1 MIIIVMIL
9 PSMSLTNKRFLSMIY
24 FIAGAHAVG
33 KSTLCDYFAKENN
46 FIHKSASAL
55 IAEAR
60 GVNFNL
66 DKKTSTAEEN
76 QKLLISK
83 LSEIRKSDLNLLLDG
98 HFVLVGNQGE
108 LIGLKTDVFQDM
120 KLDGVILIEC
130 EDIKI
135 EERFNIRGATLH
147 YSPSELRKAERK
159 NAVEICTILSIPLVI
174 LNEPSY
180 EDFSVA
186 IKTFG

>member
-1 MIIIVMIL
+1 MI
-9 PSMSLTNKRFLSMIY
+9 F

-33 KSTLCDYFAKENN
+33 KSTICGLYAKENN

-55 IAEAR
+55 ISEAK
-60 GVNFNL
+60 GHNFNP

-76 QKLLISK
+76 QNFLISK
-83 LSEIRKSDLNLLLDG
+83 LSEISESDSNLLLDG
-98 HFVLVGNQGE
+98 HFVLVGSQGE
-108 LIGLKTDVFQDM
+108 LIELKKDVFKKM

-135 EERFNIRGATLH
+135 EERFKKRGATLH
-147 YSPSELRKAERK
+147 YSAAELREKERK
-159 NAVEICTILSIPLVI
+159 NAVEICEALSIPLLI
-174 LNEPSY
+174 LNEPTN

-186 IKTFG
+186 LKEIS